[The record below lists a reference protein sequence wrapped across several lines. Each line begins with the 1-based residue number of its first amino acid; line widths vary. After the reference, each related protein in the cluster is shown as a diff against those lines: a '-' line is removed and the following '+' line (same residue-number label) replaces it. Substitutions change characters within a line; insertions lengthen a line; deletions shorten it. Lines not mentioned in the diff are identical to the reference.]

1 MSYGAQAKVGFARQT
16 NPGSYVIPTT
26 APTSYHAMGFVSHDI
41 GLEKEELI
49 SQNLIGRFEQGA
61 TYSGVSRVN
70 GTIEF
75 EATPRN
81 ILTAL
86 GLSVNHVAATVNSG
100 STRAWTFLPNTVDYD
115 SSYIKAPWSMY
126 SQFSDAQSA
135 DLFYDMQFGQLDF
148 VISQGQFTRGRIQCV
163 GGNRVATGV
172 GSANIV
178 PDASD
183 AGRLFPWNVASISYG
198 GSALLTASDI
208 TVSLNENV
216 EGLYTINGTLT
227 PFKYTRT
234 GFREVTVNGTFY
246 MTDRSMLNNFVT
258 DTQGRLLVTLVSTI
272 ASVQSGY
279 YNTLTIDVPQL
290 KITAFKPGISGPGE
304 VSVPFTGRGVIDPT
318 SSYALQFTL
327 VNTRQVDL

>member
-16 NPGSYVIPTT
+16 NPGSYVIATSVPG
-26 APTSYHAMGFVSHDI
+26 SYHAMGFVSHDI
-41 GLEKEELI
+41 GLEKDEVI

-61 TYSGVSRVN
+61 SYSGASKVN

-81 ILTAL
+81 LLTAL
-86 GLSVNHVAATVNSG
+86 GLAATHAPAVANSG
-100 STRAWTFLPNTVDYD
+100 SLRNWTFLPNTADYD

-126 SQFSDAQSA
+126 SQFSDSNSA
-135 DLFYDMQFGQLDF
+135 DLFYDMQVGQLDF
-148 VISQGQFTRGRIQCV
+148 VISQGQFTRGRLQVV

-198 GSALLTASDI
+198 GAALQTASDI
-208 TVSLNENV
+208 TVSLNENID
-216 EGLYTINGTLT
+216 GLYTINGSLA

-246 MTDRSMLNNFVT
+246 MTDRSMLNNFT
-258 DTQGRLLVTLVSTI
+258 SETQARLLITLVSTI
-272 ASVQSGY
+272 AAVQSGY

-290 KITAFKPGISGPGE
+290 KVTAFKPAVSGPGE
-304 VSVPFTGRGVIDPT
+304 VSIPFTGRGVIDPT

-327 VNTRQVDL
+327 INTRQIDL

>member
-16 NPGSYVIPTT
+16 NPGSYVIATS

-61 TYSGVSRVN
+61 TYSGAGKVA

-81 ILTAL
+81 LLTAL
-86 GLSVNHVAATVNSG
+86 GLSVNHVAATVDSG
-100 STRAWTFLPNTVDYD
+100 AIRTWTMLPNTADYD
-115 SSYIKAPWSMY
+115 SSYVKAPWSMY
-126 SQFSDAQSA
+126 SQFADAQSA
-135 DLFYDMQFGQLDF
+135 DLFFDMQFGQLDL
-148 VISQGQFTRGRIQCV
+148 VLSQGQFTRGRIQCV
-163 GGNRVATGV
+163 GGNRVSTGV
-172 GSANIV
+172 GSANVV

-198 GSALLTASDI
+198 GTALQTASDV
-208 TVSLNENV
+208 TVSLNENID
-216 EGLYTINGTLT
+216 GLYTINGSLL

-246 MTDRSMLNNFVT
+246 MTDRSMLNNFVNE
-258 DTQGRLLVTLVSTI
+258 TQGRLLITLISTVAAI
-272 ASVQSGY
+272 QSGY

-290 KITAFKPGISGPGE
+290 KVTAFKPAVSGPGE
-304 VSVPFTGRGVIDPT
+304 VSVPFTGRGVIDP
-318 SSYALQFTL
+318 SSNYALQFTL
-327 VNTRQVDL
+327 VNTRQVNL